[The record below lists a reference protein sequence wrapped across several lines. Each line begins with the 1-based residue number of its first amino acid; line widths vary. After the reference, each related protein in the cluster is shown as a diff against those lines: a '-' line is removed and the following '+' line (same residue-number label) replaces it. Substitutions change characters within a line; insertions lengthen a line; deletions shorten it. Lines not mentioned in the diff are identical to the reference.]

1 MTRWIKIAVAA
12 AAFATLGAHA
22 ETLDEAKALQEAAVA
37 EVKAKGL
44 DAAVADFN
52 ANAGGKWHKG
62 GLYLVIAKFDGHM
75 LAHSAN
81 GKIVGKNMLEAKDA
95 GGKPFVK
102 DAIDLVKTKGGG
114 QFTMRWANPKT
125 KQIDDATFLV
135 RPLPGADAYLGTVV
149 FN

>member
-12 AAFATLGAHA
+12 AAFAALGAHA
-22 ETLDEAKALQEAAVA
+22 ETLDEAKALQDAAVA
-37 EVKAKGL
+37 AVKAKGL
-44 DAAVADFN
+44 DAAVAEFN
-52 ANAGGKWHKG
+52 ANADGKWHKG
-62 GLYLVIAKFDGHM
+62 GLYVVIAKFDGHM